1 MSGTALLVIVPLAV
15 LFGGVAVLAIS
26 QIPQIRQKPKGI
38 RISTASFV
46 QRQLDGERV
55 GSVLRD

>member
-26 QIPQIRQKPKGI
+26 QIPQIR
-38 RISTASFV
+38 RIARS
-46 QRQLDGERV
+46 
-55 GSVLRD
+55 LREFE